1 MSKDLPSIDD
11 FEGDNN
17 LPSIDDYINEE
28 RVNDLPSIEDF
39 EEEKNLP
46 LLEEISLVEEL
57 PSIEDFIAEEEIE
70 EETQTIED
78 VEGNTFAEIKDI
90 VPPWPE
96 LVKMINDVREEIPNI
111 PEIKY
116 YDKELEELA
125 EQIVNLPEVRYYD
138 REIEAICEQI
148 DLIREQVKDFPEVKY
163 YYEQVDAIEERIK
176 NLPEIKHYDSEIVAI
191 CEAIDAVK
199 ETIPNSSLI
208 DENFSSIEEDFVK
221 VNDVIDGLR
230 GKIEFDLERLSEDI
244 EVKYFNNSVKIDSDI
259 KELDDKLNI
268 LVKEE
273 KDKIW
278 KELQDSSTKIWEYH
292 KEFKDDDR
300 KLKKQILG
308 EYNKLKKNIE
318 ERLEEVSQE
327 SIKTDELLLKY
338 FTELREEFTKLP
350 EIKYYDKDIDYVKS
364 NIKGLHKIVEDIKSS
379 QKKLQEEQKLLA
391 ETNVPLTDDPPETN
405 NPDPLTPIDQN
416 FVTLDQLQKHYRTFV
431 QRVQHQL
438 SSIGG
443 GGETRLEFLD
453 DIDRST
459 ALIDGRVL
467 QYDASA
473 GIWTGGIGGSG
484 GGGSQTLDDTL
495 GLGNTSNIGMSVG
508 IVTATSFS
516 GDGADLTGIVTSIVA
531 GNNITISG
539 SSGRVTINSHGGGG
553 GGSQDLDHT
562 LALGNIS
569 GIGMS
574 VGVVTTTELHVG
586 VDTGFFTEDLVVN
599 GDTRITGILTIGTA
613 SVTLDGV
620 SETVQVGSALT
631 LGHSIGLQ
639 FHTQSIHV
647 DGFEALNINSSGIV
661 TATTF
666 DGSLATS
673 NLVGSLTNDQLSGSI
688 ENSKL
693 SNSTVSYGGVQLS
706 LGSSDAT
713 PAFDL
718 SDATNYPYSSLTG
731 ITTDIVGDAT
741 PQLGGNLDV
750 NGNDIT
756 GTGNVNLS
764 GSITASSANFS
775 GNVSIGGTL
784 TYEDV
789 TNVDSIGLIT
799 ARSGI
804 NVTGGQI

>member
-1 MSKDLPSIDD
+1 M
-11 FEGDNN
+11 
-17 LPSIDDYINEE
+17 
-28 RVNDLPSIEDF
+28 
-39 EEEKNLP
+39 
-46 LLEEISLVEEL
+46 
-57 PSIEDFIAEEEIE
+57 
-70 EETQTIED
+70 
-78 VEGNTFAEIKDI
+78 
-90 VPPWPE
+90 
-96 LVKMINDVREEIPNI
+96 
-111 PEIKY
+111 
-116 YDKELEELA
+116 
-125 EQIVNLPEVRYYD
+125 
-138 REIEAICEQI
+138 
-148 DLIREQVKDFPEVKY
+148 
-163 YYEQVDAIEERIK
+163 
-176 NLPEIKHYDSEIVAI
+176 
-191 CEAIDAVK
+191 AIDAVK

-221 VNDVIDGLR
+221 VNDAIDGLR

-244 EVKYFNNSVKIDSDI
+244 DVKYFNNSVKIDSDI

-278 KELQDSSTKIWEYH
+278 KELQDSSAKIWEYH

-338 FTELREEFTKLP
+338 FTELREEVTNLP
-350 EIKYYDKDIDYVKS
+350 EVKYYDEDIDYVKS

-391 ETNVPLTDDPPETN
+391 ETNVPLTNDPPETE

-416 FVTLDQLQKHYRTFV
+416 FVTLDQLQKHYKTFV

-453 DIDRST
+453 DVDRTTAKVDGKFLKYDSSSGKWVGADASGGGGGGSQTLDETLGLGNTSDIGMSVGVVTATSFTGDGVNLTGIVTSIVAGTNVTISGST
-459 ALIDGRVL
+459 GRVTIN
-467 QYDASA
+467 AS
-473 GIWTGGIGGSG
+473 GGGG

-495 GLGNTSNIGMSVG
+495 GLGNTS
-508 IVTATSFS
+508 
-516 GDGADLTGIVTSIVA
+516 D
-531 GNNITISG
+531 
-539 SSGRVTINSHGGGG
+539 
-553 GGSQDLDHT
+553 
-562 LALGNIS
+562 
-569 GIGMS
+569 IGMS
-574 VGVVTTTELHVG
+574 VGVVTATKLHVG

-599 GDTRITGILTIGTA
+599 GDTRVTGILTIGTA
-613 SVTLDGV
+613 SVTLDGTN
-620 SETVQVGSALT
+620 ETVQVGSALT
-631 LGHSIGLQ
+631 LGHSVGLQ

-647 DGFEALNINSSGIV
+647 DGFEALNINSSGVV

-673 NLVGSLTNDQLSGSI
+673 NLTGTISNDQLSGSI

-693 SNSTVSYGGVQLS
+693 ANSTVSYGGVQLS
-706 LGSSDAT
+706 LGGSDAT

-731 ITTDIVGDAT
+731 ISTNIVGDTT
-741 PQLGGNLDV
+741 PQLQGVTWMSIVMILP
-750 NGNDIT
+750 
-756 GTGNVNLS
+756 GTGNVNLTGVVTATTFS
-764 GSITASSANFS
+764 GSGASLTNIPNSSLDNS
-775 GNVSIGGTL
+775 SVSYGGVQL
-784 TYEDV
+784 SLGGS
-789 TNVDSIGLIT
+789 DSTPAFDLSDAYKLSI
-799 ARSGI
+799 
-804 NVTGGQI
+804 